1 MTLTDILSKVPSI
14 EQIKNRVD
22 FNQNYKFDDEMI
34 WKLVTYVRQFGFS
47 QEIDRL
53 DIGRQKLKD
62 YEKSIGK
69 GK

>member
-1 MTLTDILSKVPSI
+1 MYVTHSGVQKH
-14 EQIKNRVD
+14 ND

>member
-1 MTLTDILSKVPSI
+1 
-14 EQIKNRVD
+14 
-22 FNQNYKFDDEMI
+22 MI